1 MQRSELPR
9 ELREQGVF
17 RTSEAL
23 THGVTASRLR
33 ARDLDIPFP
42 GLRSLVAATTLTERC
57 RLLATRLH
65 PMHVFSHATAAA
77 LIGMPLPWST
87 PDDLLHVSAIP
98 PAREPRLDGIVG
110 HRMRLDAA
118 HLTLAE
124 GVPVPVP
131 SEIWAQLGA
140 LLCPRGCGRS
150 HRRAD
155 EGDRA
160 RAQVL
165 HELDLLIAADW
176 LLASGTTKDEL
187 ADALARV
194 RRRGGRA
201 LERALD
207 DARPGSES
215 PKETETRLVLMR
227 AGLPEPEINA
237 TLLDAH
243 GRFVA
248 RLDLGYPEYRV
259 AIEYDGRH
267 HADAAQFTRDADR
280 WAAIEAEGWILVRVL
295 SHHLETPGPSVL
307 SRVRRALLSR
317 GWRP

>member
-1 MQRSELPR
+1 M
-9 ELREQGVF
+9 
-17 RTSEAL
+17 
-23 THGVTASRLR
+23 GVTASRLR
-33 ARDLDIPFP
+33 AHDLDIPYR
-42 GLRSLVAATTLTERC
+42 GLRSTGAATTLAERC
-57 RLLATRLH
+57 RLLAARLDPLH
-65 PMHVFSHATAAA
+65 FFSHATAAA
-77 LIGMPLPWST
+77 LIGMPLPWSS

-98 PAREPRLDGIVG
+98 PTREPRLGGVIG

-160 RAQVL
+160 RTQVL
-165 HELDLLIAADW
+165 HELDLVIAADW
-176 LLASGTTKDEL
+176 LLASGSTAAEL
-187 ADALARV
+187 RATLARV
-194 RRRGGRA
+194 RRRGRRA
-201 LERALD
+201 LDRALD
-207 DARPGSES
+207 DARAGSES

-227 AGLPEPEINA
+227 AGLPEPEVNA
-237 TLLDAH
+237 TLLDAR

-295 SHHLETPGPSVL
+295 SHHLDTPGPSVL
-307 SRVRRALLSR
+307 ARVRRALLSR